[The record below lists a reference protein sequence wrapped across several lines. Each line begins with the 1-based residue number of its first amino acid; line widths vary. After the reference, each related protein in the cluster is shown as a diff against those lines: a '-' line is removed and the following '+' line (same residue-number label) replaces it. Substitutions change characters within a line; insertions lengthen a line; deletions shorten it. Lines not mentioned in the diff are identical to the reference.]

1 MPAHR
6 LHPIAALG
14 IAAALAAC
22 SPQTD
27 KHTAA
32 SAAAPAAANGQ
43 TVKLLNVSYD
53 VARDFYKDY
62 NPLFEKEYAAKHPGS
77 AKASAAAVATWV
89 VPGM

>member
-6 LHPIAALG
+6 LYPIAALG

-27 KHTAA
+27 KHAAASA
-32 SAAAPAAANGQ
+32 SAAAPATANGQ

-62 NPLFEKEYAAKHPGS
+62 TIQNK
-77 AKASAAAVATWV
+77 
-89 VPGM
+89 